1 MKSTTIENYNN
12 HFKFGSDGLLFKSK
26 VNDKPLSKY
35 SLTQITHY
43 FNKIKKQMY
52 NTKDNTIIQ
61 TKPIDNSSNFK
72 TILLNEL
79 FSINSNTLNNKL
91 FYNEG
96 ILINSY

>member
-52 NTKDNTIIQ
+52 NTKDNIAGPWLHLLRRNHKQ
-61 TKPIDNSSNFK
+61 MNSISR
-72 TILLNEL
+72 
-79 FSINSNTLNNKL
+79 SQ
-91 FYNEG
+91 
-96 ILINSY
+96 